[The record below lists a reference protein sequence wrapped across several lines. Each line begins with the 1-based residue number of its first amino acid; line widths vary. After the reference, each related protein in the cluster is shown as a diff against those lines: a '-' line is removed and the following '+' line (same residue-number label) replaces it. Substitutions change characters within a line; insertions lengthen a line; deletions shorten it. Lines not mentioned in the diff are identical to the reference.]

1 MVRLCGGGYLG
12 DNSTVWE
19 FLDYPFRCEGP
30 LSTVNANVHV
40 EEAFLEPKECI
51 GLMIEVPFVVWD
63 LYVVE
68 S

>member
-30 LSTVNANVHV
+30 LSTVNANVRV
-40 EEAFLEPKECI
+40 KEAFLEPE
-51 GLMIEVPFVVWD
+51 
-63 LYVVE
+63 
-68 S
+68 